1 MGAKEGW
8 IGHRARAMGCA
19 EQSSLRGM
27 ESQKSAVSKGEGAQD
42 HRILVRCSG
51 HAASPTSAGP
61 TPITRPSPLQA
72 DTQEVLSKYLLNK
85 RRVNCFWA
93 SIIA

>member
-1 MGAKEGW
+1 MGAKESW

-27 ESQKSAVSKGEGAQD
+27 ESQKSAVSGGEGAQD

-51 HAASPTSAGP
+51 QQPYEV
-61 TPITRPSPLQA
+61 PLQIA
-72 DTQEVLSKYLLNK
+72 GAFSALLLLLSHFS
-85 RRVNCFWA
+85 RVRLCTTP
-93 SIIA
+93 